1 MGKGWRIRMNVIME
15 YKWIILF
22 ALEIVAW
29 SVTVFMF
36 YARYRMQSVL
46 WFKIS
51 TVLFAITGVIPQVL
65 LGIANFMMT
74 NEIDLFTSV
83 IVLLIVYGFTLGK
96 KQVKKL
102 DAWAQVKFSR
112 KSDAS

>member
-1 MGKGWRIRMNVIME
+1 MNTIME

-51 TVLFAITGVIPQVL
+51 TVLFAITGVIPQII
-65 LGIANFMMT
+65 LGIANFAMT
-74 NEIDLFTSV
+74 NEIDFFTIV
-83 IVLLIVYGFTLGK
+83 ILLLVVYGFTLGK

>member
-1 MGKGWRIRMNVIME
+1 MNTIME

-36 YARYRMQSVL
+36 YARYRMQSIL

-51 TVLFAITGVIPQVL
+51 TVLFAITGVIPQII
-65 LGIANFMMT
+65 LGIVNFAMT
-74 NEIDLFTSV
+74 NEIDFFTIV
-83 IVLLIVYGFTLGK
+83 ILLLVVYGFTLGK